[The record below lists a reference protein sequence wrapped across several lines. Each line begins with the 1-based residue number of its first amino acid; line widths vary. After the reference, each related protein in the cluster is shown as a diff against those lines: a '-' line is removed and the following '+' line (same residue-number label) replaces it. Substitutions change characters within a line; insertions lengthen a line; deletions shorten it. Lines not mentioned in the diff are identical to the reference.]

1 MESERLARR
10 YFALFRKETLEE
22 LRAVVH
28 PDVVLELQAVQPGQV
43 LRGRDALVAFLEEE
57 LERTFWEPVAQ
68 VFTPIDEDRVVV
80 EGRIRWFDESHV
92 LRDDPRTWA
101 LEFRDGLVLSS
112 RPARNVLDARTMLL
126 AGRRG
131 T

>member
-1 MESERLARR
+1 
-10 YFALFRKETLEE
+10 
-22 LRAVVH
+22 V
-28 PDVVLELQAVQPGQV
+28 
-43 LRGRDALVAFLEEE
+43 
-57 LERTFWEPVAQ
+57 RTFWEPVAQ

-80 EGRIRWFDESHV
+80 EGRIRWLDESHV

-112 RPARNVLDARTMLL
+112 RPARNALDARTMLL
-126 AGRRG
+126 TGRRE